1 MNNLTLKKCL
11 LSFFAECIYRRQ
23 QMRKRKPS
31 SDGRRQASGNEENL
45 PAIPGE
51 KTEFG
56 GPSGVSPHQTQ
67 PAPLIKPF
75 VQNRLSDTIDNE
87 RVDSRGVRQK
97 RATNKVDSTGYLI
110 LDKILHDTVSN
121 PHAHESTTGGDVH
134 FYSTRIESG
143 GGGVRE
149 SKSNYDVVEDQPGEE
164 DARLYHQYHCQ
175 STPFGKVQQKA
186 SSCLNAHS
194 KEGDVHYYSVRETES
209 TKGEVTKYERKYD
222 VIADRPREDECDP
235 ELHHHYHGQSEPFQA
250 GNSALSVIDSGGY
263 LVPMK
268 IYK

>member
-1 MNNLTLKKCL
+1 MNN
-11 LSFFAECIYRRQ
+11 
-23 QMRKRKPS
+23 
-31 SDGRRQASGNEENL
+31 
-45 PAIPGE
+45 
-51 KTEFG
+51 
-56 GPSGVSPHQTQ
+56 PH
-67 PAPLIKPF
+67 
-75 VQNRLSDTIDNE
+75 
-87 RVDSRGVRQK
+87 G
-97 RATNKVDSTGYLI
+97 
-110 LDKILHDTVSN
+110 
-121 PHAHESTTGGDVH
+121 HESSKGGDVPL
-134 FYSTRIESG
+134 YSTRIESR

-194 KEGDVHYYSVRETES
+194 KEGDSHYYSVRETES
-209 TKGEVTKYERKYD
+209 TKGEVTTYERKYD

-250 GNSALSVIDSGGY
+250 ANSALSVIDSGGY